1 MQILKSRKQEN
12 FSLDS
17 LTGKEKTFYNSR
29 EWAVKQLENRLRI
42 AEKIEQQTGVKVP
55 RPRKIAVLHVKGKP
69 DRYFEDNGDYTNGI

>member
-1 MQILKSRKQEN
+1 MTLKEEYEYQQ
-12 FSLDS
+12 
-17 LTGKEKTFYNSR
+17 TAAGK
-29 EWAVKQLENRLRI
+29 KQLENRLRI